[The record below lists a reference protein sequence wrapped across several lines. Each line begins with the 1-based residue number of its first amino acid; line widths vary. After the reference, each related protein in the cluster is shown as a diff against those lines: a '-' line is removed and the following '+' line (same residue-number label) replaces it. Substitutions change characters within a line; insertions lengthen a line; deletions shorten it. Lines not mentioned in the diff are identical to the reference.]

1 MKYYVLY
8 NPRSKRGKIE
18 KILKQIKKKLKG
30 YEVII
35 GSLLDIKNVDEFLK
49 TLNKED
55 KIIIVGGDGT
65 LHYLANALVGKE
77 IEQDLLVT
85 RKGGTGNDFVRS
97 IKKGQKGHFIRINDF
112 IKNLPVETNEEKETR
127 FLNSVGL
134 GIDAYVC
141 YLVEGSDGPKTEG
154 NYFKSAYKAF
164 RVSKPHNI
172 RLTVDGV
179 TTEHK
184 KVWFSVVCNGKYF
197 GGGMKISPKSKRLDD
212 TLEVV
217 VVKGVSKAI
226 LFMIFPS
233 IYLGIHGIFKKFVKF
248 FKGRHIIIETD
259 MHVHIQYDGEAF
271 YPRNRIEVKR

>member
-1 MKYYVLY
+1 MTYYVLY
-8 NPRSKRGKIE
+8 NPKSKRGKID
-18 KILKQIKKKLKG
+18 KLLKQINKNLKG
-30 YEVII
+30 QEVTI
-35 GSLLDIKNVDEFLK
+35 GSLLDIKDVDEFLK
-49 TLNKED
+49 SLDKED

-65 LHYLANALVGKE
+65 LHYLANALMGKE
-77 IEQDLLVT
+77 IVQDILVT

-97 IKKGQKGHFIRINDF
+97 IKKGKKGHFIRINDYL
-112 IKNLPVETNEEKETR
+112 KNLPKDIDGGKTTY

-141 YLVEGSDGPKTEG
+141 FLVEGNDGPKTEG

-172 RLTVDGV
+172 KLTIDGV

-233 IYLGIHGIFKKFVKF
+233 IYLGIHGMFRKYVKF
-248 FKGRHIIIETD
+248 FKGSHIIIETD
-259 MHVHIQYDGEAF
+259 MHTHIQYDGEGF
-271 YPRNRIEVKR
+271 YPRNRVEVKR

>member
-8 NPRSKRGKIE
+8 NPISKRGKIE

-30 YEVII
+30 NEVTI

-179 TTEHK
+179 TTEHR

>member
-77 IEQDLLVT
+77 IKQDLLVT

-112 IKNLPVETNEEKETR
+112 IKNLPVETNEGKETR